1 MWYVLKYMCVYFK
14 KLAMALICMLIMKM
28 RVYMECFSN

>member
-14 KLAMALICMLIMKM
+14 KLAMALIFMLIMKM